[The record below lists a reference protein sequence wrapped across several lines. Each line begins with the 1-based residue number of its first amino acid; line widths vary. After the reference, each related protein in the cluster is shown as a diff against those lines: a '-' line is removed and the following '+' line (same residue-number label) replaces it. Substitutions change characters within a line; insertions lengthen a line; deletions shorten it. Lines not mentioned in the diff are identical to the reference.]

1 MNWWIHGMCDEL
13 FSKPQSRNG
22 GTQDTVKTIL
32 FSLGLRLDSGVKFR
46 TNSRHRFR
54 VVWVKPWGTNLCAYY
69 LEMLASAKKRS
80 AGLTDRFALML
91 WGFFSKQRGD
101 IAIVFI
107 VGFFACGLAGWAM
120 RLMSQAMKCLLDST
134 SLWNKNMDSQKT
146 PAKNKRI
153 AKHQLSDTAKKP
165 TVTDVPNVL
174 IFWYEILIIC
184 VCPLSQ
190 PGPGPPWLQYALHQG
205 QNRRHNHPGEM

>member
-1 MNWWIHGMCDEL
+1 MNWWIHGMCDVL

-22 GTQDTVKTIL
+22 GTQDTVKNIL

-80 AGLTDRFALML
+80 AGLTDRFALMP
-91 WGFFSKQRGD
+91 WGFFWKQRGD

-107 VGFFACGLAGWAM
+107 VGFFRMWTGWLSNAVNVSGNEM
-120 RLMSQAMKCLLDST
+120 LTWLNK
-134 SLWNKNMDSQKT
+134 SLKQKYGF
-146 PAKNKRI
+146 AKNGC
-153 AKHQLSDTAKKP
+153 KK
-165 TVTDVPNVL
+165 
-174 IFWYEILIIC
+174 
-184 VCPLSQ
+184 
-190 PGPGPPWLQYALHQG
+190 
-205 QNRRHNHPGEM
+205 